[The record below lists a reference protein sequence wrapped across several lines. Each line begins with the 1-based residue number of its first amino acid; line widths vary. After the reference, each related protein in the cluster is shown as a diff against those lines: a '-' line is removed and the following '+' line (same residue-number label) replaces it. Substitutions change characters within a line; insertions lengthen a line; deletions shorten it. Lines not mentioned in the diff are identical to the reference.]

1 MPAAACCFAALE
13 LGRRE
18 RAGRSGDASARGRL
32 RRPGGARTCCSRW
45 SARLGSR
52 ASWARCAA
60 GPRCGTAATAS
71 RAWCDAATGGARAGA
86 QARVR
91 CFDRHAHVCL
101 LCVRSSDNERT
112 SLAAPYQGKSA
123 LHIVVFV
130 HTLMKYLTLPQEHCL
145 WVVSLQDIRCCVI
158 HSTAPSEQ
166 PPHSAGDPKEARQNQ
181 GGAQHHQRRGRRA
194 AQPGRV
200 REDEPP
206 AGACFCLTA
215 ATVLLCYELMK
226 VERSGTAMVTLADAR
241 NASTKPGSVGG
252 DLLVLLSGVAYA
264 VRAPRLRSPPTSLV
278 AAPSLLRARSACCVS
293 GLPAAGG
300 GNGPRARAP
309 GVHRGHPHDAAR
321 RRQRVHDAVL
331 RLFGRAQR
339 GLPGA
344 RAAGPAAGR
353 ARQRPDP
360 LLARAAADRVQGCA
374 PLGGWPFIGR
384 LLAPPQAGELP

>member
-200 REDEPP
+200 REDEVQQDGQRDLRRQAHRGHRRPCAACRGGVS
-206 AGACFCLTA
+206 AGAC
-215 ATVLLCYELMK
+215 
-226 VERSGTAMVTLADAR
+226 G
-241 NASTKPGSVGG
+241 
-252 DLLVLLSGVAYA
+252 
-264 VRAPRLRSPPTSLV
+264 
-278 AAPSLLRARSACCVS
+278 AAPCMASCRLVGQPGPCWAACNMTS
-293 GLPAAGG
+293 
-300 GNGPRARAP
+300 PR
-309 GVHRGHPHDAAR
+309 
-321 RRQRVHDAVL
+321 
-331 RLFGRAQR
+331 
-339 GLPGA
+339 
-344 RAAGPAAGR
+344 
-353 ARQRPDP
+353 P
-360 LLARAAADRVQGCA
+360 LQKRKNRMFTADST
-374 PLGGWPFIGR
+374 
-384 LLAPPQAGELP
+384 